1 MRKLKYILASVVL
14 ATGFASCETEAID
27 EKVKDEAI
35 PGKAILRFDLNNQ
48 QTLVTNEVTVDWE
61 GGSYFRIQAKLSIP
75 NLEDTNPENNI
86 EKYLSGYLSISY
98 NTFALGHFPSKLSLE
113 ELSNNT
119 STATLDI
126 QYIKYD
132 NEIPIRTWV
141 KYSTS
146 YAAEN
151 QESGFSNITHINIS
165 DNEKARYVDGNFEY
179 IVYPDIDNTIG
190 KIQPLRLSTGSY
202 YYVNY

>member
-48 QTLVTNEVTVDWE
+48 QTIVTDEVTVDWS
-61 GGSYFRIQAKLSIP
+61 GGSSFVIKAKLSIP
-75 NLEDTNPENNI
+75 NLEDNNPENNI
-86 EKYLSGYLSISY
+86 EKYLAANLSISY
-98 NTFALGHFPSKLSLE
+98 NTLIVGHFPSRLSLE
-113 ELSNNT
+113 ELNNNT

-126 QYIKYD
+126 QYIEYD
-132 NEIPIRTWV
+132 GERPIRIWV

-151 QESGFSNITHINIS
+151 QETGFSNITRIN
-165 DNEKARYVDGNFEY
+165 DNEQARYVDGNFEY

-190 KIQPLRLSTGSY
+190 KMQPLRLSTGSY
-202 YYVNY
+202 HYVNY

>member
-126 QYIKYD
+126 QYIEYD
-132 NEIPIRTWV
+132 NERPIRTWV